1 VYSNR
6 APATQNGKNCDVFFL
21 LLLLVTYS
29 TAVVIFVYVF
39 TQVFDVSV
47 FVVVVIVEKKRFVR
61 LIVVF
66 WKEVA
71 FFGTSRANIWA
82 AACFKCLLLLFF
94 VYFIYRSHWIGGI
107 FVVVA
112 IRVIVKFEFS
122 TFATKRN
129 SRIDPNRR
137 QMKVFVLRAKDLL
150 RW

>member
-1 VYSNR
+1 
-6 APATQNGKNCDVFFL
+6 
-21 LLLLVTYS
+21 VTYS
-29 TAVVIFVYVF
+29 TAAAIFCVWIHSGF
-39 TQVFDVSV
+39 RRFC
-47 FVVVVIVEKKRFVR
+47 FVVVVVVEKKRFVR

-66 WKEVA
+66 WKEVP
-71 FFGTSRANIWA
+71 FFGTSRAAIWT
-82 AACFKCLLLLFF
+82 AACFKRLLLLCFF
-94 VYFIYRSHWIGGI
+94 VYFIYRSQWIGGI